1 MTYEIKTHNPWS
13 SILGLIITLIL
24 PICFLSY
31 KSESEIEEILLTV
44 IFVLGSQMICYRL
57 IAETIEV
64 EFTDKGIKSSW
75 MISPSF
81 SKINKEIL
89 WKDIE
94 YWNFVSTK
102 LGDVFILKTK
112 DKQGFSIRCLRI
124 YSTQSQ
130 FKTFVRDFAERV
142 DLMNKEQVN
151 DENKIKPVPSIF
163 ASKFGIA
170 LAIIIL
176 IGLIAL
182 TYILKTESHKNGS
195 GFLFDSV
202 FIYLYGFSIIGFV
215 VAYQL
220 VKRRKNR
227 NK

>member
-13 SILGLIITLIL
+13 SILWLIVTLIL
-24 PICFLSY
+24 PICFLRY
-31 KSESEIEEILLTV
+31 KSEFGIAEILLTV
-44 IFVLGSQMICYRL
+44 IFVLGSLMICYRL

-75 MISPSF
+75 MIPPCF

-89 WKDIE
+89 WTDIE
-94 YWNFVSTK
+94 YWNVISTK
-102 LGDVFILKTK
+102 IGDVFILKTK
-112 DKQGFSIRCLRI
+112 DKQGFSIRCLSI

-130 FKTFVRDFAERV
+130 FTAFVRDFSERI
-142 DLMNKEQVN
+142 DLMNKEQTN
-151 DENKIKPVPSIF
+151 EENKIKSAPSIF
-163 ASKFGIA
+163 ASKFGTA
-170 LAIIIL
+170 LAIIIF

-182 TYILKTESHKNGS
+182 TYILKTTSHRNDS
-195 GFLFDSV
+195 NFLFDSV

-220 VKRRKNR
+220 IKRRKKR
-227 NK
+227 KK